1 MAARRV
7 LLVDDNRDVTR
18 PLRLALEGLGPD
30 IVIIEVQSGEEAILE
45 LGRGAVDMMICNVKL
60 PDMSGLDVLKRAR
73 RVNSGAYTVM
83 MGPPEDTK
91 SQQYAQAMG
100 ATTFLKHPVNVS
112 NFMPEAQKAL
122 GVSAAPVKR
131 PTGPLPPPAEQPA
144 TINDRLST
152 LRRDLGA
159 NAVYLVDKHGRVIM
173 TSGESP
179 KLDTAAVFKHLV
191 EAFVSAMKVCQ
202 LLGGF
207 IPSNVHFF
215 DGDDFDLYAANVG
228 QYYSLAIV
236 FDGDRGAGQMG
247 PVMRYGRQCADDLL
261 NSLVMM
267 GDSSDANA
275 APSIASVAPALA
287 PSITPSITPK
297 SSSSPAKSAPLAA
310 KPTAAAHEGESPLA
324 LARRMAAT
332 KTSAPPPPKAPVM
345 EERVI
350 EPTLKPLSD
359 DEFAK
364 LTAALG
370 QGAPPAAKA
379 DPNSFWDA
387 ATSDQPP
394 APAATPSADAASF
407 WDTAVAEEEKK
418 DDPKTL
424 SLEEAA
430 KLGLIP
436 KK

>member
-7 LLVDDNRDVTR
+7 LLVDDNRDVAR
-18 PLRLALEGLGPD
+18 PLRLALEGLGSD
-30 IVIIEVQSGEEAILE
+30 IVIIEVHTGEEAILE
-45 LGRGAVDMMICNVKL
+45 LGRGAVDMMICDVKL

-73 RVNSGAYTVM
+73 RVNSGAYTAM
-83 MGPPEDTK
+83 MGPAEDTK

-100 ATTFLKHPVNVS
+100 ASVYLKEPIS
-112 NFMPEAQKAL
+112 IGNFMPEAQKAL
-122 GVSAAPVKR
+122 GVTAAPAKR
-131 PTGPLPPPAEQPA
+131 PTGPLPPPAEQPT

-159 NAVYLVDKHGRVIM
+159 NAVYLVDKHGRIIM
-173 TSGESP
+173 ASGESP
-179 KLDTAAVFKHLV
+179 KLDTATVFKHLV

-228 QYYSLAIV
+228 QFYSLAIV

-267 GDSSDANA
+267 GDAKET
-275 APSIASVAPALA
+275 PSIAAVAPAVAPALS
-287 PSITPSITPK
+287 PKTPP
-297 SSSSPAKSAPLAA
+297 PAA
-310 KPTAAAHEGESPLA
+310 KAAPPAARPTPAAPEGESPLA
-324 LARRMAAT
+324 LARRMAAA
-332 KTSAPPPPKAPVM
+332 KAAAPPPPPKAPVM

-350 EPTLKPLSD
+350 EPTLKPLSEE
-359 DEFAK
+359 EFAK

-370 QGAPPAAKA
+370 QGGQPAAAA
-379 DPNSFWDA
+379 DPNAFWDTA
-387 ATSDQPP
+387 AAEQTASPASPP
-394 APAATPSADAASF
+394 ADAASF

-430 KLGLIP
+430 KLGIVP